1 MFIEN
6 LYVLLDSDGEI
17 ISGSDIP
24 QLGFD
29 DRAATEV
36 VIENFSEQGFA
47 GYELDSDR
55 QVVGITQEEIY
66 LRLTPPPEEE

>member
-17 ISGSDIP
+17 VDASDAS
-24 QLGFD
+24 LLEFD

-66 LRLTPPPEEE
+66 LIVTPPPE

>member
-17 ISGSDIP
+17 VDASDES
-24 QLGFD
+24 LLEFD

-66 LRLTPPPEEE
+66 LIVTPPPE

>member
-17 ISGSDIP
+17 VDASDVS
-24 QLGFD
+24 LLEFD

-66 LRLTPPPEEE
+66 LIVTPPPE

>member
-29 DRAATEV
+29 DRAVTEV
-36 VIENFSEQGFA
+36 VIENFSGQGFA
-47 GYELDSDR
+47 GYELDSNR

-66 LRLTPPPEEE
+66 SRLTSPE